1 MGNGNEGGPMP
12 SRKGDDIARRL
23 EVFAAAVLQSLPR
36 LERFWASR
44 HLARQLVRC
53 ATGGGSNYEEARGA
67 ESRAD
72 FVHKV
77 SVAAKELREAHYWL
91 RLARRAHYLDEEG
104 RAEWLLRES
113 AELVAI
119 LTASART
126 AKAANA

>member
-1 MGNGNEGGPMP
+1 MELERAE
-12 SRKGDDIARRL
+12 SRKGDDIAERL
-23 EVFAAAVLQSLPR
+23 EGFAVAVLQSLPR

-77 SVAAKELREAHYWL
+77 SIAGKELREARYWL
-91 RLARRAHYLDEEG
+91 RLARRANYLDERQEVD
-104 RAEWLLRES
+104 RLLREA
-113 AELVAI
+113 AELIAI
-119 LTASART
+119 LTASG
-126 AKAANA
+126 